1 MKIIDITDEKITLE
15 ELLRIV
21 ETGTEVTLISGEKPV
36 AQLLPVITP
45 DMPRIFNLHPGAFE
59 ISDDFD
65 DELPDTFWL
74 GTDEVSS

>member
-21 ETGTEVTLISGEKPV
+21 ETGTEITLVSGEKPV
-36 AQLLPVITP
+36 ARLLPVTTP
-45 DMPRIFNLHPGAFE
+45 QNPGIFNLHPGAFE

-65 DELPDTFWL
+65 DELSDTFWL
-74 GTDEVSS
+74 GTDEAAS

>member
-1 MKIIDITDEKITLE
+1 MKIIDITDEKITLQ

-21 ETGTEVTLISGEKPV
+21 ETGTEVTLVSGEKPV
-36 AQLLPVITP
+36 ARLLPVTP
-45 DMPRIFNLHPGAFE
+45 PKNPRIFDLHPGAFE

-65 DELPDTFWL
+65 DELPDAFWL